1 MCVDVYMCVHPPTH
15 PPFPTINMDFNQ
27 PTNQKSPT
35 GLAAVEAK
43 VPQRLK
49 KKRMVTGEGGE
60 ELGWEEYYDYHFP
73 DDQVGGGVLCCV
85 SCI

>member
-1 MCVDVYMCVHPPTH
+1 M
-15 PPFPTINMDFNQ
+15 
-27 PTNQKSPT
+27 
-35 GLAAVEAK
+35 EAK

-73 DDQVGGGVLCCV
+73 DDQVCV
-85 SCI
+85 